1 MISFVV
7 RRGLVALPAALVL
20 ALALFV
26 ALSAA
31 PPPPGLDAE
40 AQARRFVGLP
50 LLFNLDPA
58 DRPRVV
64 ASAVARLR
72 DEEGDERQRDVE
84 RLLRIGAAGLEDLVD
99 ALEREP
105 VAARVRL
112 SRELA
117 PLAFRME
124 VEEARELDD
133 PQRADHFWRRVLDD
147 RGPDLRGPMVR
158 RILRRHLADRRE
170 PLYAR
175 QLRMADTAALVP
187 LLEARDA
194 APVEARPE
202 LETLAIAA
210 VRRAGA
216 KVDGAPSLRA
226 FWSVHRSEYVEFDA
240 LERVVARMT
249 ETRFGRWAGLAV
261 TQRFGHSWRDDAPVL
276 DDLLARTPKT
286 AQRALL
292 AAALA
297 LALGVPLG
305 MIAAARRRGPSDLA
319 ALGGAALAQTVPAF
333 AVAMVA
339 RAALPASV
347 DGGLVLAVALGVLA
361 SAPIARATRS
371 AFLDVSSQPFV
382 TTARALGVR
391 PFTIWTRHIGRV
403 AIVPV
408 VAQASVL
415 LPTIFAAGLVGE
427 AMLGLP
433 GLGGAAIDAV
443 RTRDLPW
450 LMALALLVGA
460 AVAGLLVFADLL
472 QAALDPRVRRSLA
485 IAHFDE

>member
-1 MISFVV
+1 VLSFVL
-7 RRGLVALPAALVL
+7 RRALVALPAALVL

-40 AQARRFVGLP
+40 ALARRFQGLP
-50 LLFNLDPA
+50 LIVNLDPA
-58 DRPRVV
+58 DRPHIV
-64 ASAVARLR
+64 AATVERLR
-72 DEEGDERQRDVE
+72 DEEGDARQRDVE
-84 RLLRIGAAGLEDLVD
+84 LLLRIGAAGLEDLVE
-99 ALEREP
+99 ALDREP
-105 VAARVRL
+105 TPARVRL

-124 VEEARELDD
+124 IEEARELDV
-133 PQRADHFWRRVLDD
+133 PARADRFWRRVLDD

-187 LLEARDA
+187 ILEARDA
-194 APVEARPE
+194 APVEQRPE

-210 VRRAGA
+210 ARRAGA
-216 KVDGAPSLRA
+216 KVDGPAALRS

-240 LERVVARMT
+240 LERVVARFT

-261 TQRFGHSWRDDAPVL
+261 TQRLGLSWRDDASVL
-276 DDLLARTPKT
+276 DDLRARAPISLK
-286 AQRALL
+286 RALL
-292 AAALA
+292 GAAIA

-305 MIAAARRRGPSDLA
+305 MLAAAKRRSVDRA
-319 ALGGAALAQTVPAF
+319 ALLGAALAQALPAF
-333 AVAMVA
+333 ALALLA
-339 RAALPASV
+339 RAALPSI
-347 DGGLVLAVALGVLA
+347 DGGAILAVTLGVLA
-361 SAPIARATRS
+361 AAPLARATRA
-371 AFLDVSSQPFV
+371 AFLDVATQPFV

-391 PFTIWTRHIGRV
+391 PCALWVRHVGRI
-403 AIVPV
+403 AMVPV
-408 VAQASVL
+408 VAQVAVL

-427 AMLGLP
+427 AMLGLS
-433 GLGGAAIDAV
+433 GLGVAAIEAV
-443 RTRDLPW
+443 RARDLPW
-450 LMALALLVGA
+450 LMALALVVGA
-460 AVAGLLVFADLL
+460 SVAGLLVLADLV

-485 IAHFDE
+485 IAHFDD